1 MAQLV
6 RLQTVCR
13 SVLNRSNV
21 LAIVSQSVNSKRDFF
36 GKLRRV
42 DGKDV
47 SPSEIRLAEP
57 VEHATGLEK
66 LLLLAEEKGIDDPF
80 CMKPRKRGPGT
91 KENPNLVPSFE
102 DKRLI
107 GCLCE
112 EDQTF
117 VNYMWIHMSEPK
129 RCECGHWFKAVPA
142 RKFWEE
148 IDTKPGV

>member
-21 LAIVSQSVNSKRDFF
+21 LPIVSQSVNSKRDFF

-57 VEHATGLEK
+57 VEHATGLER

-91 KENPNLVPSFE
+91 KGMPH
-102 DKRLI
+102 
-107 GCLCE
+107 
-112 EDQTF
+112 
-117 VNYMWIHMSEPK
+117 WIHLPIIV
-129 RCECGHWFKAVPA
+129 G
-142 RKFWEE
+142 
-148 IDTKPGV
+148 